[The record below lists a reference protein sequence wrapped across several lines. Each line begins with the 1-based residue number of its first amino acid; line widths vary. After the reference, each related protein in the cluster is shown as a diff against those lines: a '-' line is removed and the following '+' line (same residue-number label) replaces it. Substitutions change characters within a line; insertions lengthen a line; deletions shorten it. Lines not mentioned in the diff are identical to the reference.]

1 MLTPIPQDVNMWL
14 RVRKI
19 FNKWKGGENM
29 NKEKIRLQRVL
40 KKMSQEELAK
50 ESGVDR
56 SYISQIE
63 SGKKTPSLSV
73 LERIADALGC
83 SLKDFF

>member
-1 MLTPIPQDVNMWL
+1 MWL

-19 FNKWKGGENM
+19 FNKQKGGEAM
-29 NKEKIRLQRVL
+29 NKDKVRLQRVL
-40 KKMSQEELAK
+40 KNMSQEDLAK
-50 ESGVDR
+50 KANVDR

-63 SGKKTPSLSV
+63 SGKKIPSLSV
-73 LERIADALGC
+73 LERIADALEC

>member
-1 MLTPIPQDVNMWL
+1 
-14 RVRKI
+14 
-19 FNKWKGGENM
+19 M
-29 NKEKIRLQRVL
+29 NKDKIRLQRVI

-50 ESGVDR
+50 KANVDR

-63 SGKKTPSLSV
+63 SGRKTPSLAV

>member
-1 MLTPIPQDVNMWL
+1 
-14 RVRKI
+14 
-19 FNKWKGGENM
+19 M
-29 NKEKIRLQRVL
+29 NKDKVRLQRVL
-40 KKMSQEELAK
+40 KNMSQEELAK
-50 ESGVDR
+50 KANVDR

-73 LERIADALGC
+73 LERIADALEC

>member
-1 MLTPIPQDVNMWL
+1 
-14 RVRKI
+14 
-19 FNKWKGGENM
+19 M
-29 NKEKIRLQRVL
+29 NKEKVRLQRVM
-40 KKMSQEELAK
+40 KKMSQDDLAK
-50 ESGVDR
+50 KAGVDR

-73 LERIADALGC
+73 LERIADALEC